1 SMPSGVS
8 SIFRNGAAACKTAN
22 CATADAEIVSR
33 RAPTRV
39 TCGAISLSS
48 SSHFPLMLYSEFVKP
63 VALRPGRVRLSAKP
77 PTMASD
83 PREHDRHGACRPQHI
98 LGRATDDE
106 DDVGRERGQFR
117 RMLTHA
123 LVIACAI
130 SILDRYV
137 VSDLPTQLLQRLLER
152 GVASHHFRIVRGQRC
167 ERRDAPHALRLLRAR
182 REWPCGRHAAEQGD
196 EIAPSYT

>member
-1 SMPSGVS
+1 MR
-8 SIFRNGAAACKTAN
+8 RNLFEQLQPFPAHAVFGIREAGRIAARSRQALGKAAA
-22 CATADAEIVSR
+22 DGV
-33 RAPTRV
+33 
-39 TCGAISLSS
+39 G
-48 SSHFPLMLYSEFVKP
+48 
-63 VALRPGRVRLSAKP
+63 
-77 PTMASD
+77 D

-98 LGRATDDE
+98 LGRAADDE

-167 ERRDAPHALRLLRAR
+167 ERRDAPYAR
-182 REWPCGRHAAEQGD
+182 
-196 EIAPSYT
+196 